1 MEGLAKGTHVSSVI
15 NSIETPQLIAS
26 CTILHPAQYNG
37 YEHYHDNAHFS
48 FVLSGGCREKKQA
61 SYNRLPGSITWYEAG
76 ERHQI
81 SKVPTPSY
89 HVNFELTDQF
99 FSTYDINPASIARA
113 LQQHPDIRCL
123 MLNVFRE
130 LQHPDSDAIISLQ
143 QLLLNIVSDTSRLL
157 LPGIPAWVKTIKEIL
172 HDQWN
177 DTLTLEEL
185 SVITGVHPVTISKYF
200 PSYFSCTLGEYRR
213 KLKINRAIEKMNQP
227 FYTGV
232 QLAYASGFADESHF
246 IRVFKKMTGL
256 SPRHFK
262 SEAPLR

>member
-1 MEGLAKGTHVSSVI
+1 MEGLIKGTHISTVIHSV
-15 NSIETPQLIAS
+15 ETPQLIAS

-37 YEHYHDNAHFS
+37 YEHYHNNAHFS
-48 FVLSGGCREKKQA
+48 FVLYGGCREKKQT
-61 SYNRLPGSITWYEAG
+61 SYNRPPGSITWYEAG

-81 SKVPTPSY
+81 SKVPAPSY

-99 FSTYDINPASIARA
+99 FSNYDINPASVARA
-113 LQQHPDIRCL
+113 LQQHPDVRCL
-123 MLNVFRE
+123 MLKVFRE
-130 LQHPDSDAIISLQ
+130 LQLVDSDAIISLQ

-172 HDQWN
+172 RDRWH

-185 SVITGVHPVTISKYF
+185 SVLTGVHPVTISKYF

-213 KLKINRAIEKMNQP
+213 KLKINGAIERMNQP
-227 FYTGV
+227 FYTGT

-246 IRVFKKMTGL
+246 IRVFKKTTGL
-256 SPRHFK
+256 PPGHFK
-262 SEAPLR
+262 KEVLLR